1 VKTGKDKTCQMGNFI
16 AAVIFYQIIPL
27 IPLWFEWKHTSDIK
41 MDSFTLTVSI
51 YSFAIGFSSK
61 YIGQLAVCF
70 FIGLLQAGAYIGN
83 STQSAIPFY
92 NSLTFYCLIVVFGTH
107 LGERYKR
114 HFLEEES
121 FFSINFTK

>member
-1 VKTGKDKTCQMGNFI
+1 MGNFI

-27 IPLWFEWKHTSDIK
+27 IPLWFEWKHTGDIK

-61 YIGQLAVCF
+61 YTGQLAVCF
-70 FIGLLQAGAYIGN
+70 LIGLVQAGAYNGN

-92 NSLTFYCLIVVFGTH
+92 NSLTFYLLIVFVMH
-107 LGERYKR
+107 LTERYRR
-114 HFLEEES
+114 HYLNDEP
-121 FFSINFTK
+121 FFSIKFT